1 MCAFMLFDKN
11 GYESTD
17 DMMSAEESMYMMEAV
32 MNELSN
38 DELSVFLEDSE
49 AVQDAVNNGILL
61 ERTIVRLDKKAKLS
75 KAKKM
80 AIFMIAKE
88 KNDINFKK
96 LQKVWRMERYLEAV
110 LEKKY
115 GNEAS
120 RRAKKFVQRKK
131 DKKGVN
137 AMMKTAINKANSQLS
152 TATKVPPKPKEIKVN
167 VPKNV
172 K

>member
-1 MCAFMLFDKN
+1 MLFDKN

-80 AIFMIAKE
+80 A
-88 KNDINFKK
+88 
-96 LQKVWRMERYLEAV
+96 L
-110 LEKKY
+110 
-115 GNEAS
+115 
-120 RRAKKFVQRKK
+120 
-131 DKKGVN
+131 
-137 AMMKTAINKANSQLS
+137 
-152 TATKVPPKPKEIKVN
+152 
-167 VPKNV
+167 
-172 K
+172 